1 MIGSGDR
8 VPFKRNACDCGA
20 AAASHRVI
28 LGATM
33 YGIASR
39 HVERGTALPRTSV
52 CSGRPPAKHI
62 NAMTRTPAHPPPI
75 NATNTHQKE
84 TIGSPLT
91 SSSNQYRLAYSDGPR
106 RDLEQRLALGALQA
120 CLVAVIT
127 RASSFVDAC
136 APVCYRVDSA
146 CKSRSGTPLGW
157 VWRHAEGPLSKV
169 GRWKSLA
176 SASDDSDSS

>member
-1 MIGSGDR
+1 MYIKMIGSRDR
-8 VPFKRNACDCGA
+8 VPIRRNACDCGA

-91 SSSNQYRLAYSDGPR
+91 SSSNQYRLAYSAGPR
-106 RDLEQRLALGALQA
+106 RDLEQRLALGATPGLLGCGYHTGIFFRRRLRTGLLPSRLGLQITLRYPTRMGLA
-120 CLVAVIT
+120 PCRRPLVE
-127 RASSFVDAC
+127 
-136 APVCYRVDSA
+136 
-146 CKSRSGTPLGW
+146 G
-157 VWRHAEGPLSKV
+157 GPLEVV
-169 GRWKSLA
+169 G
-176 SASDDSDSS
+176 